1 MDKLRLGKIVNA
13 VGLKGELKVYPYT
26 DYKEKFEY
34 IGYVMIEGRSY
45 NIEAVRYIKNMAILK
60 LDGIDT
66 RTEAEDFKEKELFIP
81 REDAPP
87 LPEDTYY
94 VRDLIGLDA
103 VDEEGRSIGSI
114 SDVIINSAQ
123 DIYMIRPHDGKRE
136 FPVPAVEEFIR
147 EINIEKGII
156 VVRLIEGLQEL

>member
-123 DIYMIRPHDGKRE
+123 DIYMIWPHDGKRE